1 MEIFVWIV
9 TVFSWMCGL
18 YLIGGLGVYGGII
31 ESKKDF
37 GEYNYVLA
45 ITEIL
50 LGIGVLLIGF
60 IPLIMYYHQ

>member
-1 MEIFVWIV
+1 MEIFVWIMA
-9 TVFSWMCGL
+9 VFSWLCGL
-18 YLIGGLGVYGGII
+18 FLIGGLGVYASLI
-31 ESKKDF
+31 KWKADF
-37 GEYNYVLA
+37 GERCYVLA